1 MYKLHSCFLLYHRL
15 HTKRMAFCPEL
26 ARKKPVR
33 CQKGKRKRRKKEDE
47 TMEKES
53 KEVPAFRFFRSENKV
68 VDYLGSFFDFLL
80 VFRPNYS

>member
-1 MYKLHSCFLLYHRL
+1 
-15 HTKRMAFCPEL
+15 MAFCPEL
-26 ARKKPVR
+26 GWKKHVSYRK
-33 CQKGKRKRRKKEDE
+33 GERKRRKKEDE
-47 TMEKES
+47 RMEKES

>member
-1 MYKLHSCFLLYHRL
+1 
-15 HTKRMAFCPEL
+15 
-26 ARKKPVR
+26 
-33 CQKGKRKRRKKEDE
+33 
-47 TMEKES
+47 MEKES